1 MIQFMNIFQAITE
14 AGLPM
19 STELVGLKLLV
30 AARDAAG
37 QLELRWDELLEICR
51 VRNPGSATRHL
62 ARLGQTGVLR
72 FAVDGLV
79 TIEFVDAS
87 EEEPE
92 QGEER
97 AEPVDQIGACEKEA
111 GAKAEAEEGVVVSS
125 LGERDETETEEGDG
139 RADLAR
145 GICSVCLL
153 IIHAY
158 AKRTTHRQTHW
169 TILARKVKRLRLRKR
184 MQSWS

>member
-14 AGLPM
+14 VGLPM

-111 GAKAEAEEGVVVSS
+111 
-125 LGERDETETEEGDG
+125 
-139 RADLAR
+139 
-145 GICSVCLL
+145 
-153 IIHAY
+153 
-158 AKRTTHRQTHW
+158 Q
-169 TILARKVKRLRLRKR
+169 
-184 MQSWS
+184 